1 MTLRR
6 QHVSWTPE
14 GTPRSS
20 SGSTAPPPASQ
31 AGGAGA
37 EDVDSAVVMLDH
49 LTVYMWAIARVGEEL
64 PPPLPSEEA
73 EDNDEMPGQEPSAPA
88 PYVLYRLP
96 LVKGFH

>member
-1 MTLRR
+1 MGR
-6 QHVSWTPE
+6 
-14 GTPRSS
+14 
-20 SGSTAPPPASQ
+20 
-31 AGGAGA
+31 GA